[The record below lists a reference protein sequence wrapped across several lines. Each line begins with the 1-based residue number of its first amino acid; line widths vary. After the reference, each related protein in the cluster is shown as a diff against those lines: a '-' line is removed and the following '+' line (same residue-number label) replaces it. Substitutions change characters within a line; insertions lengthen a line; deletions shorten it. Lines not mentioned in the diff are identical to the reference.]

1 MTTATVTIR
10 TDADRKLI
18 QRWAANVKLGTIV
31 EFAEGPK
38 RTSEQNDRLWAM
50 LGDVSR
56 QVEWYGQ
63 HLSDAD
69 WKDVFTASIRKLR
82 VVPGI
87 DAGTFIPLGL
97 RTSKMRKAE
106 MSDLLMLIESFGAEH
121 GVVFGDQQEER
132 AA

>member
-1 MTTATVTIR
+1 MNAATVIIR
-10 TDADRKLI
+10 SDADRKLI
-18 QRWAANVKLGTIV
+18 QRWAANVRLGTIV

-38 RTSEQNDRLWAM
+38 RTTEQSDKMWAM
-50 LGDVSR
+50 LGEISA
-56 QVEWYGQ
+56 QVDWYGQ
-63 HLSDAD
+63 KLSDAD

-87 DAGTFIPLGL
+87 DAGSFIPLGM

-106 MSDLLMLIESFGAEH
+106 MSDLLELIGAFGAEH
-121 GVVFGDQQEER
+121 GVQFNDQREE

>member
-10 TDADRKLI
+10 TDRKLI
-18 QRWAANVKLGTIV
+18 QRWAANVKAGTIV

-63 HLSDAD
+63 HLSDSD
-69 WKDVFTASIRKLR
+69 WKEVFSASIRKLR

-106 MSDLLMLIESFGAEH
+106 MSDLLELIAAFGAEH
-121 GVVFGDQQEER
+121 GVVFHDQQQEQ

>member
-18 QRWAANVKLGTIV
+18 QRWAANVKVGTIV

-38 RTSEQNDRLWAM
+38 RTTEQNDLLWAR
-50 LGDVSR
+50 LGDISR

-69 WKDVFTASIRKLR
+69 WKEVFTASIRKLR

-106 MSDLLMLIESFGAEH
+106 MSDLLELIAAFGAER
-121 GVVFGDQQEER
+121 GVVFGDEKREQ

>member
-18 QRWAANVKLGTIV
+18 QRWAANVKAGTIV

-38 RTSEQNDRLWAM
+38 RTTEQSDKMWAM
-50 LGDVSR
+50 LGDISR

-69 WKDVFTASIRKLR
+69 WKEVFTASIRKLR

-106 MSDLLMLIESFGAEH
+106 MSDLLELIAAFGAEH
-121 GVVFGDQQEER
+121 GVVFGDEKREQ

>member
-18 QRWAANVKLGTIV
+18 QRWAANVKVGTIV

-56 QVEWYGQ
+56 QVDWYGQ
-63 HLSDAD
+63 KLSDSD

-87 DAGTFIPLGL
+87 DAGSFIPLGM
-97 RTSKMRKAE
+97 RTSKMRKSE
-106 MSDLLMLIESFGAEH
+106 MSDLLELIAAFGAER
-121 GVVFGDQQEER
+121 GVVFHDQQEQ

>member
-87 DAGTFIPLGL
+87 DAGSFIPLGM

-106 MSDLLMLIESFGAEH
+106 MSDLLELIAAFGAEH
-121 GVVFGDQQEER
+121 GVVFGGEQQEQ